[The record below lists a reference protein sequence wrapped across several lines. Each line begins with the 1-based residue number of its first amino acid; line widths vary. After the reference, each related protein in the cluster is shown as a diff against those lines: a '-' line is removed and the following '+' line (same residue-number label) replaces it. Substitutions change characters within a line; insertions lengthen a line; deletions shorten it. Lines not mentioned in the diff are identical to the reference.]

1 MKYISINNVSFLYD
15 KDPVLE
21 GVTFDIHNGEFV
33 TLTGEN
39 GAAKSTLV
47 KIILGILKE
56 KTGSV
61 FISEKNIHGNDFNV
75 SYLPQHAVH
84 FNSGFPTTVYEF
96 VKSGLFRKNSWFKK
110 FSKEDQELVK
120 KSLDSMEIWN
130 LKDEKI
136 GNLSGGQK
144 QRVILAR
151 MFMFK
156 SDLLILDEP
165 TTGMDEKTRNSFY
178 KLLYS
183 MVKESGI
190 SILMITHDSE
200 VVEKYADKN
209 IHLCKSENNSWCC
222 KLNVKK
228 EISNVRNI

>member
-1 MKYISINNVSFLYD
+1 MQYISIKDVSFLYD

-21 GVTFDIHNGEFV
+21 GVSFDINNGEFV

-61 FISEKNIHGNDFNV
+61 FITDKNIEGTDFNIA
-75 SYLPQHAVH
+75 YLPQHAVH
-84 FNSGFPTTVYEF
+84 FNSGFPTTVYDF
-96 VKSGLFRKNSWFKK
+96 VKSGLFRKNSWFKR
-110 FSKEDQELVK
+110 FTKEDKELVK
-120 KSLDSMEIWN
+120 QALDSMDIWN
-130 LKDEKI
+130 LRNEKI

-151 MFMFK
+151 MFIYN

-165 TTGMDEKTRNSFY
+165 TTGMDEKTRNNFY
-178 KLLYS
+178 NLLYS
-183 MVKESGI
+183 MVKEKGI
-190 SILMITHDSE
+190 SILMITHDNDL
-200 VVEKYADKN
+200 VGNYADKN
-209 IHLCKSENNSWCC
+209 IHLCKSETNSWCC
-222 KLNVKK
+222 KFNIKK
-228 EISNVRNI
+228 EIPNARNI